1 MTTLTVTFKP
11 DRKSARVDVN
21 VDQFERLA
29 GALGLFNR
37 EFLTSIEHS
46 EREIKA
52 GKTRVLQSLKSLRR
66 A

>member
-11 DRKSARVDVN
+11 DRKSANIEVN
-21 VDQFERLA
+21 AEGFERLA
-29 GALGLFNR
+29 GVLGLFNQ
-37 EFLTSIEHS
+37 EFLMSLARS

-52 GKTRVLQSLKSLRR
+52 GKSKTLRSLKQLRS